1 MLHRRPAALLGSI
14 AALILAVPRPCLLAQ
29 SETMPER
36 ELRQI
41 VGRQKIILDQAAK
54 DGEKA
59 DDESLRVELQEI
71 CHDYE
76 LLLHDSPNFAAAY
89 ASYGY
94 LLSKIDM
101 RKEAAAMLLKANAL
115 DPNIPL
121 VKNELGNYLAED
133 GKPIE
138 AVNYFIAAIKL
149 EPNEPLY
156 HYQLGTLLYE
166 ARDDFLKKGVYT
178 RPQIDEAMHNAFKK
192 AAELAPDRIEFTYR
206 YAESFADV
214 EKPDWDGALKVWA
227 SLEDKAQTP
236 MERGTM
242 RLQAANVLI
251 KQGKFDHARL
261 LLAMVT
267 EPGLEAQKQK
277 LVAQLPESA
286 KK

>member
-1 MLHRRPAALLGSI
+1 
-14 AALILAVPRPCLLAQ
+14 
-29 SETMPER
+29 MPER

>member
-1 MLHRRPAALLGSI
+1 
-14 AALILAVPRPCLLAQ
+14 
-29 SETMPER
+29 
-36 ELRQI
+36 
-41 VGRQKIILDQAAK
+41 
-54 DGEKA
+54 
-59 DDESLRVELQEI
+59 
-71 CHDYE
+71 
-76 LLLHDSPNFAAAY
+76 
-89 ASYGY
+89 
-94 LLSKIDM
+94 
-101 RKEAAAMLLKANAL
+101 
-115 DPNIPL
+115 
-121 VKNELGNYLAED
+121 
-133 GKPIE
+133 
-138 AVNYFIAAIKL
+138 
-149 EPNEPLY
+149 
-156 HYQLGTLLYE
+156 LGTLLYE